1 MKDFLD
7 ILLKDQTTGKNIL
20 WANVEH
26 GATEI
31 QIADVYSIRPRHE
44 KNREDQKLRTKTRA
58 EIFTP
63 PEVCKQQNDLVCDA
77 WIRGVIVPW
86 LAEKNYNEPLL
97 VETLTKKISDAWF
110 RHNKISTTEP
120 EPVKDT
126 FVANFLNEHETL
138 WHKFI
143 DAKFLEIT
151 CGEAPYIVSRYNAV
165 TGDSIPLAERVGL
178 LDRKFHAVNE
188 NTSTVEGWQFCAIRA
203 LQSVYGYEFQ
213 GDNLFLAR
221 RNVFD
226 TVIEYFTAK
235 FPDKPPEDFLSEV
248 AEIISWNLWQMDGRT
263 NSTPDTKS
271 PRVCRIK
278 DWRTNETPTFL
289 SLFGM

>member
-1 MKDFLD
+1 MNTFDE
-7 ILLKDQTTGKNIL
+7 ILLRDQTTGKNIL
-20 WANVEH
+20 WANVEF
-26 GATEI
+26 GNKEI
-31 QIADVYSIRPRHE
+31 QPAQIELIEPRWK
-44 KNREDQKLRTKTRA
+44 KNREQQKLRTKTRA

-63 PEVCKQQNDLVCDA
+63 PEVCKLQNKLICDERN
-77 WIRGVIVPW
+77 W
-86 LAEKNYNEPLL
+86 E
-97 VETLTKKISDAWF
+97 
-110 RHNKISTTEP
+110 
-120 EPVKDT
+120 
-126 FVANFLNEHETL
+126 
-138 WHKFI
+138 KFI

-151 CGEAPYIVSRYNAV
+151 CGEAPYLVSRYNVV

-221 RNVFD
+221 RNIFE
-226 TVIEYFTAK
+226 TVIEYFMQEFSRK
-235 FPDKPPEDFLSEV
+235 VPEDFLSEV